1 MTIRVETRVV
11 AARCRHFLAAH
22 GGGSR
27 RLGGYRFPV
36 RGDDPARASPSPSV
50 LAANGGGALARGSYR
65 FPSRSGT
72 STHGKKSSPSPW
84 NPASSLEGS
93 PSPEGRSE
101 RGSAASSS
109 RVDENAAR
117 NLASSPL
124 CFSRS
129 ASRCAYS
136 ISNRH
141 AFSAA
146 FSAASSSNAIAAASL
161 AAATSASRS
170 LRRRSRFAANSAS
183 SSALDNGGGG
193 AAGRGGGFGGWESI
207 REEDAFVSG
216 PPRG

>member
-183 SSALDNGGGG
+183 SSALVTGGGG
-193 AAGRGGGFGGWESI
+193 AAGRGERFRGWESI